1 MCGPNSVLF
10 TPKHLSVFRT
20 GDPSTRESIVSDFAR
35 LGGTQG
41 GARLLADEFKKHR
54 APVESKLR
62 DDARFQIAAV
72 GFLQPAPLVA
82 VQAEAERTV
91 AGAQG
96 HRGVTD
102 GIAIVARFRDVLPP
116 RRRCRC

>member
-1 MCGPNSVLF
+1 
-10 TPKHLSVFRT
+10 
-20 GDPSTRESIVSDFAR
+20 
-35 LGGTQG
+35 
-41 GARLLADEFKKHR
+41 
-54 APVESKLR
+54 
-62 DDARFQIAAV
+62 
-72 GFLQPAPLVA
+72 LVA